1 MPAFATARKPE
12 ESTKCVLSG
21 LQSVLSLAA
30 LEDTMNILGII
41 FLSIL
46 LICVWRG
53 YARGLFRS
61 VLIVGAMVLAMVLSA
76 YATPYVSRLL
86 QQYTVLD
93 ETIEDY
99 IAEQLLLDIDQEINT
114 KNEQMLIIEELP
126 FPDVLKLAIVNHN
139 NSEVYEG
146 LDVLGFQEYLAHYL
160 SCVVMNCLAFIFV
173 QLLITIGLI
182 ILLSIS
188 KVLTEIPILHGID
201 KTGGVILGIIQTLA
215 IIWTLFILISL
226 IGNTP
231 FGIAVFKQIID
242 NPVLSFLYEHNWL
255 LDTVTSITNIAFI

>member
-1 MPAFATARKPE
+1 
-12 ESTKCVLSG
+12 
-21 LQSVLSLAA
+21 
-30 LEDTMNILGII
+30 MNILEIV
-41 FLSIL
+41 L
-46 LICVWRG
+46 LIIMLLCVWRG

-76 YATPYVSRLL
+76 YAAPHVSGLL
-86 QQYTVLD
+86 QQYTGLD

-99 IAEQLLLDIDQEINT
+99 IAEQLSLDVEQAINT
-114 KNEQMLIIEELP
+114 KHEQMLIIEELP

-146 LDVLGFQEYLAHYL
+146 LDVRGFQEYLAHYL
-160 SCVVMNCLAFIFV
+160 SCVVMNCLAFILI
-173 QLLITIGLI
+173 QLVITTGLI
-182 ILLSIS
+182 ILLSVS

-215 IIWTLFILISL
+215 IIWTLFIFISL

-231 FGIAVFKQIID
+231 FGISVFEKIID

-255 LDTVTSITNIAFI
+255 LDTITSITNVAVIQ